1 MSRPK
6 GSKNKYG
13 AQAKENIVAVF
24 NRLGGTAAMAEWAKE
39 HQTDFYKMYG
49 SLAPKEID
57 ATVTHRDE
65 TDLTDAELANIATSR
80 STGVAET
87 ASSTQ
92 DDSSVH

>member
-24 NRLGGTAAMAEWAKE
+24 IRLGGTASMAEWAKE
-39 HQTDFYKMYG
+39 HQTDFYKMYA

-65 TDLTDAELANIATSR
+65 TDLTDAELAAIATGR
-80 STGVAET
+80 SEAAVEAT
-87 ASSTQ
+87 
-92 DDSSVH
+92 DSAGEPSPVH